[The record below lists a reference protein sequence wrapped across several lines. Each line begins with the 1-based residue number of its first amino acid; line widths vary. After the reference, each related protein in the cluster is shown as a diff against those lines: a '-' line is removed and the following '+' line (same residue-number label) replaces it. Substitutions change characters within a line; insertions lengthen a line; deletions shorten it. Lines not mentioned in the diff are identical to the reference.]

1 MSEGLS
7 WIGIFRLGL
16 VQTALG
22 SVVIL
27 TTSTLNRVMV
37 VELAL
42 PAMIPG
48 FLVSLHYA
56 VQMSR
61 PRLGYGSDIGGRR
74 TPWIIGGILTL
85 GIGATGAS
93 AATMLMAIHPTWGFI
108 LSLIAFLLI
117 GIGVGAA
124 GTSLLVLLA
133 KLVDG
138 QRKPAAA
145 TIVWIMMIVGFVVTT
160 TVVGH
165 YLDPFSLQ
173 KLILITALVSI
184 LALSVTLLAVWNL
197 EENAIANK
205 KPEAPIAKKPEF
217 MIALKEVWQEK
228 DARIFTLFVF
238 FSMLAYSTQDLILEP
253 FAGAV
258 FGMSPGASTQLSGVH
273 HAGVLLGMLIVAL
286 VATLGQKAGVAA
298 LRRWTVGGCIA
309 SAIALVGL
317 VRGGF
322 DALNWQLD
330 ANVFVL
336 GIANGSFAVAAIAS
350 MMMLAGY
357 GSSGREGLRMGLWGA
372 AQAIAFGLG
381 GFLGTVGIDVA
392 SLIFTELASVYG
404 LVFSIEA
411 LLFLLAAVI
420 GLRVKT
426 PELTNN
432 KEIPSFG
439 EIASAEILGGR

>member
-1 MSEGLS
+1 
-7 WIGIFRLGL
+7 
-16 VQTALG
+16 
-22 SVVIL
+22 
-27 TTSTLNRVMV
+27 
-37 VELAL
+37 
-42 PAMIPG
+42 
-48 FLVSLHYA
+48 
-56 VQMSR
+56 
-61 PRLGYGSDIGGRR
+61 
-74 TPWIIGGILTL
+74 
-85 GIGATGAS
+85 
-93 AATMLMAIHPTWGFI
+93 
-108 LSLIAFLLI
+108 
-117 GIGVGAA
+117 
-124 GTSLLVLLA
+124 
-133 KLVDG
+133 
-138 QRKPAAA
+138 
-145 TIVWIMMIVGFVVTT
+145 
-160 TVVGH
+160 
-165 YLDPFSLQ
+165 
-173 KLILITALVSI
+173 
-184 LALSVTLLAVWNL
+184 
-197 EENAIANK
+197 
-205 KPEAPIAKKPEF
+205 

-273 HAGVLLGMLIVAL
+273 HAGVLLGMLVVAL

-381 GFLGTVGIDVA
+381 GFLGTVGIDLARLV
-392 SLIFTELASVYG
+392 FTELASVYG

-420 GLRVKT
+420 GLRVRT

-439 EIASAEILGGR
+439 EIASTEILGGR